1 MYLDVH
7 IYIYMY
13 VYVYIYVCMYIYIYI
28 YIKSQCI
35 WCISLIL
42 IVYFTIADL
51 TSFFFRFL
59 SGHDRSF
66 LYGQV
71 IFEREIL
78 FTEHNY
84 VIMSRYTVHHK
95 FTGHFKQ

>member
-1 MYLDVH
+1 MYVYTY
-7 IYIYMY
+7 IYIY
-13 VYVYIYVCMYIYIYI
+13 VYVYIYTYIYIY
-28 YIKSQCI
+28 QVT
-35 WCISLIL
+35 
-42 IVYFTIADL
+42 VYMVYL
-51 TSFFFRFL
+51 TDSDCVFHHSGSDIFFFRFL